1 VWLARPKKKTLTAD
15 RAKNLNKIK
24 KKKKKGN
31 GGFVHMAYSCWRTF
45 AARSSSLLAAVSFYF

>member
-1 VWLARPKKKTLTAD
+1 LTAD

>member
-1 VWLARPKKKTLTAD
+1 MQSSGPRNSLRHAPSGKKD
-15 RAKNLNKIK
+15 K